1 MPSEP
6 RRPDAPVAHTHNGGR
21 RRQVLQIAARLR
33 GPGAPVGT
41 HGGGIG
47 GRWLRW
53 ERSGGR
59 VESTLLNCAARSS
72 EREEALL
79 EGPGGD
85 GGERRMGHHTRGK
98 ARDQDGARML
108 GDRRRHLGIHRWG
121 VVLVLRSSVARLRER
136 GLVDVG
142 TGIGVRYSFVV
153 GAVVRHI
160 HVLVVLVRGLLDLR
174 VVTAPLRL
182 RLARGL
188 GRGRMNLLVGGLLD
202 NGLMDGVLV
211 DGVLG
216 LDVLGLDVLVLNFLV
231 LVLVLVLDFVVL
243 VLVDG
248 VLVGRRLWSGF
259 LERNDWRFTAKSR
272 PRAFSNN
279 GPQTL

>member
-1 MPSEP
+1 
-6 RRPDAPVAHTHNGGR
+6 
-21 RRQVLQIAARLR
+21 
-33 GPGAPVGT
+33 
-41 HGGGIG
+41 
-47 GRWLRW
+47 
-53 ERSGGR
+53 
-59 VESTLLNCAARSS
+59 
-72 EREEALL
+72 
-79 EGPGGD
+79 
-85 GGERRMGHHTRGK
+85 
-98 ARDQDGARML
+98 ML

-216 LDVLGLDVLVLNFLV
+216 LDVLGLDVLVLNFMV

-248 VLVGRRLWSGF
+248 VLGGQEA
-259 LERNDWRFTAKSR
+259 LEWVPGT
-272 PRAFSNN
+272 
-279 GPQTL
+279 